1 MSRKNEL
8 SRIKNQIFTC
18 KKCRL
23 SKTRQH
29 AVPGE
34 GPLNAKIMLIGQ
46 GPGRE
51 EDKQGRPFAGKA
63 GKFLNELL
71 QKNGIDRKEV
81 FITSCVKCY
90 LPKNR
95 APKKDELEACRPYVL
110 RQIQLINPE
119 IVVLMGNVA
128 HGLAEHTGKRVMLK
142 TPHPAA
148 GMRFPKQ
155 RIKIFREFGKITR
168 FIKQK

>member
-1 MSRKNEL
+1 
-8 SRIKNQIFTC
+8 
-18 KKCRL
+18 
-23 SKTRQH
+23 
-29 AVPGE
+29 VPGE
-34 GPLNAKIMLIGQ
+34 GPFNAKIMLIGQ

-51 EDKQGRPFAGKA
+51 EDKQGRPFVGKA

-71 QKNGIDRKEV
+71 EKNGIDRKKV

-110 RQIQLINPE
+110 KQIQLINPE
-119 IVVLMGNVA
+119 IVVLMGRVA
-128 HGLAEHTGKRVMLK
+128 RELANEPVLKNKKVIK

-155 RIKIFREFGKITR
+155 RAKINRLFKQIIKHNIY
-168 FIKQK
+168 